1 MMRDFVALP
10 FRPTRRPPWYGPLG
24 YVVAVIG
31 VAIATAVLWVAQPV
45 VNLGTVNLVYL
56 LVVVG
61 VAVGWGL
68 GQGMLASLL
77 SFLTANFFFTE
88 PRFTFTVASFQ
99 DVLALIVLLGMAIL
113 TSQLVAGL
121 RREAEE
127 ARRGQQAAVQAE
139 VLRRTDALR
148 VALLSAVAHDLRT
161 PLTTIKT
168 AATNLLDPR
177 LSWSNEDRREILQV
191 IPAQVDHINHLVSN
205 LLDMSRIE
213 QGHLR
218 LNKELHQI
226 GDVIETVV
234 ERLRPVLSEHPVDT
248 KLDPTLP
255 PVPMDAV
262 EIDEVLTNLLENA
275 ARYTPPGTPVH
286 LSAHYR
292 RTIGLRPSSFGP
304 EGTPLIGDGVVEVQV
319 ADEGPGIPRES
330 LPHMF
335 ERFYRITAGKAPRSG
350 SLDGAG
356 NAGNAGSASA
366 ISEGSSIGTI
376 GTRGWG
382 LGLAI
387 VKGIIEA
394 HGGQVS
400 AANQPGGGAV
410 FAFTLPVQANEQGSR
425 SDLVTATSNLET

>member
-1 MMRDFVALP
+1 MVREFVALP
-10 FRPTRRPPWYGPLG
+10 FRPTRRPSWYGPLG
-24 YVVAVIG
+24 YVAALVG
-31 VAIATAVLWVAQPV
+31 VAIATAILWVAQPV
-45 VNLGTVNLVYL
+45 VNLGTVNLIYL

-99 DVLALIVLLGMAIL
+99 DVLALIILLAMAIL

-127 ARRGQQAAVQAE
+127 ARRGHEAAVQAE

-168 AATNLLDPR
+168 ASTNLLNPR
-177 LSWSNEDRREILQV
+177 MSWSNEDRREFLQV
-191 IPAQVDHINHLVSN
+191 ISAQVDHINHLVSS

-218 LNKELHQI
+218 LNKEPHQI

-234 ERLRPVLSEHPVDT
+234 ERLQPILSEHPVDIR
-248 KLDPTLP
+248 LDPTLP

-275 ARYTPPGTPVH
+275 SRYTPPGTPIH
-286 LSAHYR
+286 LGAHYR
-292 RTIGLRPSSFGP
+292 RATD
-304 EGTPLIGDGVVEVQV
+304 GDGVVEVQI

-335 ERFYRITAGKAPRSG
+335 ERFYRITAGTLPRPA
-350 SLDGAG
+350 SLDGTSSTG
-356 NAGNAGSASA
+356 NTSA
-366 ISEGSSIGTI
+366 ISESSSIGTS

-410 FAFTLPVQANEQGSR
+410 FAFTLPVQANNEGSK
-425 SDLVTATSNLET
+425 SDLVTVATNSEA

>member
-1 MMRDFVALP
+1 MVREFVSLP
-10 FRPTRRPPWYGPLG
+10 FRPVKRPPWYGPLG
-24 YVVAVIG
+24 YAVAGIG

-61 VAVGWGL
+61 AAVGWGL
-68 GQGMLASLL
+68 GQGLLASVLA
-77 SFLTANFFFTE
+77 FLAANFFFTE

-99 DVLALIVLLGMAIL
+99 DVLALVVLLAMATL
-113 TSQLVAGL
+113 TSQLVASL

-127 ARRGQQAAVQAE
+127 ARRGHEAAVQAE

-168 AATNLLDPR
+168 AATNLLNQRMKWND
-177 LSWSNEDRREILQV
+177 EDKREFLQV
-191 IPAQVDHINHLVSN
+191 ISSQVDHINHLVSN

-218 LNKELHQI
+218 LNKELHRI

-234 ERLRPVLSEHPVDT
+234 ERLQPVLSEHPVDT
-248 KLDPTLP
+248 ELEPDIP
-255 PVPMDAV
+255 PVPMDIV
-262 EIDEVLTNLLENA
+262 EIDEVLTNLIENA
-275 ARYTPPGTPVH
+275 AKYTPLGTPIHISVGCH
-286 LSAHYR
+286 
-292 RTIGLRPSSFGP
+292 GGF
-304 EGTPLIGDGVVEVQV
+304 VEVKI
-319 ADEGPGIPRES
+319 ADEGPGIARDS

-335 ERFYRITAGKAPRSG
+335 ERFYRVTADKVPRPG

-356 NAGNAGSASA
+356 RV
-366 ISEGSSIGTI
+366 GSSI

-410 FAFTLPVQANEQGSR
+410 FAFTLPVQASDEGPK
-425 SDLVTATSNLET
+425 SDLIALTSGVES